1 MEYFKLLPFAIF
13 LYFNFILN
21 LNCFGPKP
29 ANLVSP
35 SLNNEP
41 ANAESQK
48 SINKQLIGSNSSS
61 LNEPVAKIG
70 VVNRQ
75 GSSEKT
81 NNTTQNKINNPTQK
95 MDKINK
101 SIKIL
106 KHAISLNTSDEIKDA
121 IINLETVCEF
131 YVERRM
137 NNSIKS
143 LITGKDINDII

>member
-1 MEYFKLLPFAIF
+1 MLT
-13 LYFNFILN
+13 
-21 LNCFGPKP
+21 
-29 ANLVSP
+29 S
-35 SLNNEP
+35 
-41 ANAESQK
+41 
-48 SINKQLIGSNSSS
+48 SNS
-61 LNEPVAKIG
+61 LAEDDKNYRLLKENIVEAERAIYAIEEAIKTDGNELLSKD
-70 VVNRQ
+70 
-75 GSSEKT
+75 E
-81 NNTTQNKINNPTQK
+81 